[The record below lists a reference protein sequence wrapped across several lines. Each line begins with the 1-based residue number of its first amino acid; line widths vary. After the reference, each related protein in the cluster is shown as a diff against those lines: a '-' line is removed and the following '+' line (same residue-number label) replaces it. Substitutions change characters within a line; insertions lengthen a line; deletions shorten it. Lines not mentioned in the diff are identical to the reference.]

1 MNTPSGRPEKDDN
14 PWHFKKTIDVGHV
27 TTTVIL
33 ALAAFWWFANLD
45 KRVALL
51 EAPHDEMRQDIKD
64 IKILLGPLPM
74 FMATKN
80 TTDTEQDRK
89 ISVLEQRE

>member
-1 MNTPSGRPEKDDN
+1 MNTPSGKPEKNDN

-27 TTTVIL
+27 TTTIVL
-33 ALAAFWWFANLD
+33 TLAAFWWFADLD

-51 EAPHDEMRQDIKD
+51 EAPHKEMRQDIKD
-64 IKILLGPLPM
+64 IKTILAPLPM

-89 ISVLEQRE
+89 ISALEQRE

>member
-1 MNTPSGRPEKDDN
+1 MENQKKNDN

-27 TTTVIL
+27 TTTIVL
-33 ALAAFWWFANLD
+33 TLAAFWWFADLD

-51 EAPHDEMRQDIKD
+51 EAPHKEMRQGIKD
-64 IKILLGPLPM
+64 IKTILGPLPM

-89 ISVLEQRE
+89 ISALEQRE

>member
-1 MNTPSGRPEKDDN
+1 M
-14 PWHFKKTIDVGHV
+14 GHV
-27 TTTVIL
+27 TTTIVL
-33 ALAAFWWFANLD
+33 TLAAFWWFADLD

-51 EAPHDEMRQDIKD
+51 EAPHKEMRQGIKD
-64 IKILLGPLPM
+64 IKTILGPLPM

-89 ISVLEQRE
+89 ISALEQRE